1 MSIAAENLP
10 LPRRGVQEEKVPRRG
25 KLTKSSRRCRAATKF
40 KKSYRCRD
48 GVQAICLEFHFGD
61 CFKLEL
67 LALIYQIHR
76 VSVCYIRGHRNLYKS
91 KDFCDV
97 LKNKNCRRRAAAA
110 VIFSKS
116 LPRRDDSLNN
126 LPLPRRPGARGRGA
140 AAPRWTSLVP
150 YWKTKRK
157 AT

>member
-10 LPRRGVQEEKVPRRG
+10 LPRRG
-25 KLTKSSRRCRAATKF
+25 KLSKSSRRCRAATKF

-67 LALIYQIHR
+67 LALIYLIHR
-76 VSVCYIRGHRNLYKS
+76 VSECYIRGHRNLYKS

-97 LKNKNCRRRAAAA
+97 LKNKTAAAA
-110 VIFSKS
+110 
-116 LPRRDDSLNN
+116 
-126 LPLPRRPGARGRGA
+126 PLPR
-140 AAPRWTSLVP
+140 WYS
-150 YWKTKRK
+150 
-157 AT
+157 